1 MGKMKELD
9 QLFREI
15 GDDVLQEERYRNP
28 NHTYRFLENYQ
39 GYTYFWERKSMR
51 NIVFNEELKRDE
63 TFTENYIQF
72 ALLVDFSKSQF
83 KCMYKGWDL
92 FYKYN
97 SYSEPENKFED
108 IIESNDF
115 DTFISD
121 LIYFLARAH
130 NNTEYSLIH
139 DVSILRRLS
148 KLIENEE

>member
-1 MGKMKELD
+1 
-9 QLFREI
+9 
-15 GDDVLQEERYRNP
+15 
-28 NHTYRFLENYQ
+28 
-39 GYTYFWERKSMR
+39 MR

-72 ALLVDFSKSQF
+72 ALLVDFSKPQF

-92 FYKYN
+92 FYKN
-97 SYSEPENKFED
+97 NKYSEPENTFED

-115 DTFISD
+115 DTFIDD

-130 NNTEYSLIH
+130 NNTEYALIH

-148 KLIENEE
+148 KLINNEE